1 MHFYCVSH
9 GKTTLHL
16 SPLHETTT
24 NPIAYPFHFHNC
36 NRMQASKAQKPFKM
50 VPFSSIIFS
59 MKEAPTI
66 YQMNL
71 VIELGWSS
79 S

>member
-1 MHFYCVSH
+1 VSH
-9 GKTTLHL
+9 GKTTLQL

-24 NPIAYPFHFHNC
+24 NPIAYPSHFYNF
-36 NRMQASKAQKPFKM
+36 NIMQASKAQKPFKM
-50 VPFSSIIFS
+50 IPFSSNLFS

-71 VIELGWSS
+71 VIKLGWSS

>member
-1 MHFYCVSH
+1 M
-9 GKTTLHL
+9 KLQQTQLLIHL
-16 SPLHETTT
+16 IFTIL
-24 NPIAYPFHFHNC
+24 NI
-36 NRMQASKAQKPFKM
+36 MQASKAQKPFKM
-50 VPFSSIIFS
+50 TPFSSNLFS

-71 VIELGWSS
+71 VIKLGWSS